1 MQLLESSLFGVR
13 SARHR
18 LESTESK
25 ISVTLFPM
33 LHVGETSFYERVFQD
48 ASKHDVVLLEGIKSP
63 ITRRLT
69 RSYRWIEKS
78 DLGLIVQP
86 KYKNSSSEQTVVH
99 ADLSAKEFEGEWAK
113 TPFYIRVLLYG
124 GSIYLGAKNRW
135 FASRESL
142 AKGRSIND
150 LKSRDE
156 IFRWDAEFAAVGN
169 ALLKARDERLI
180 ECLQIQLNKFQ
191 TKGCRIAIIYG
202 ASHIAAV
209 LRELRKNGNYRSV
222 ESEWLTV
229 FNL

>member
-1 MQLLESSLFGVR
+1 MAYWGLCRKVKPHCLATQILTVSAASRIIKILCTFCSSPLWK
-13 SARHR
+13 HWIQN
-18 LESTESK
+18 
-25 ISVTLFPM
+25 ISNAF
-33 LHVGETSFYERVFQD
+33 
-48 ASKHDVVLLEGIKSP
+48 
-63 ITRRLT
+63 
-69 RSYRWIEKS
+69 
-78 DLGLIVQP
+78 LI
-86 KYKNSSSEQTVVH
+86 
-99 ADLSAKEFEGEWAK
+99 
-113 TPFYIRVLLYG
+113 LLYG

-229 FNL
+229 FNLWSAVKLIFQKDSLRSSSLKVLKSNPPDHQSLAVGSRSC